1 MVEDEVGDVDTAL
14 VFVEGGGTLDA
25 VGDVELATD
34 EAGDGFGLEGP
45 ETIGSGVGY
54 GVDDVSGERE
64 ETVGREVVFATGGK
78 PKELG
83 IGKGANEGRF
93 FALDDSYGFE
103 RMGREKVFPEKALAE
118 AEVAREFTL

>member
-1 MVEDEVGDVDTAL
+1 MVEDEVGDVDTAQ

-34 EAGDGFGLEGP
+34 EAGDSFGLKGP

-54 GVDDVSGERE
+54 GVDDTSGERE

-83 IGKGANEGRF
+83 ICKGANEGRF
-93 FALDDSYGFE
+93 FALDDSYG
-103 RMGREKVFPEKALAE
+103 
-118 AEVAREFTL
+118 